1 VPSSAVSCSHLHP
14 RAHTHTH
21 AHTQAAAAEL
31 TYWTSRLSLANAA
44 TGSGAGSSFSS
55 SLHAPLGSGAGCS
68 ATLLRQLQV
77 ALDEVRHGF
86 EVVQILRQ
94 GRGDTTGDAEK
105 GGGGSVSGDIM
116 AAISQLICGHECDED
131 GDSKSDVCAG
141 GVGLD
146 EAQEVMVWWLCRAY
160 LWAILLQHRTENP
173 ICSFRAEKAGVVASS
188 ASPCSATAA
197 TSATATA
204 ARRRGGAAD
213 EVQGMSA
220 DQVRGMSADEWAHVL
235 SNTLQVHILNSP
247 LAAQFTVC
255 NNGRACN

>member
-1 VPSSAVSCSHLHP
+1 M
-14 RAHTHTH
+14 
-21 AHTQAAAAEL
+21 
-31 TYWTSRLSLANAA
+31 
-44 TGSGAGSSFSS
+44 
-55 SLHAPLGSGAGCS
+55 
-68 ATLLRQLQV
+68 
-77 ALDEVRHGF
+77 RHGF

-116 AAISQLICGHECDED
+116 AVISQLICGDECDED

-235 SNTLQVHILNSP
+235 SNTLQVHFLNSP